1 MSKEQTNAKKLVTE
15 ATDWIDECI
24 ITCATRDYK
33 FWYTYCRGVLNARFK
48 YRGGYEDFSRPVYNL
63 IYGIVDEYYSGFG
76 EKAGNMSL
84 EVILNLSNERR
95 LRGEI
100 SDQDMQTIIATV
112 TGFWAV
118 ELATIQTF
126 ATSCFHLWLDRKRTL
141 QLVSGVTGGKLQL
154 AEDVIT
160 QLQSVR
166 RISAGAVSRRAPT
179 ALEAVAAAH
188 QVKTPGVCFPLPS
201 LGEFSI
207 PLGGGLIPGE
217 MGLIITPPN
226 GGKTVLANQIAAD
239 IALSRRKVVL
249 VTTEQSADQMYWRQ
263 YSNVARIDFK
273 KLARGY
279 EPALMNERENTKI
292 LKYATRVD
300 PYLRISDWSQNPDT
314 IENGIEPLVED
325 YIEEGWK
332 PDVLVFDWL
341 GGGMDETEDDQKLQ
355 DHMIRVTKTL
365 RDICS
370 KKHGISVILFA
381 QASEAQTENVIRVRA
396 SHAYNCKM
404 LHTFADWGLGISLLR
419 AKGQAQTE
427 MEGEDILPQQW
438 FNFFKS
444 RNAPGSCFKFERE
457 FQYQR
462 FRPVSASVFQKDPLA
477 DGSNEQT

>member
-1 MSKEQTNAKKLVTE
+1 MSNDLSYAKTLVTSN
-15 ATDWIDECI
+15 TDFIDECI
-24 ITCATRDYK
+24 IICAVRDYK
-33 FWYTYCRGVLNARFK
+33 FWYTYCRDAVNARFK
-48 YRGGYEDFSRPVYNL
+48 YKGGYEDFNRPVYNL
-63 IYGIVDEYYSGFG
+63 IYEIVNEYYSGFG

-84 EVILNLSNERR
+84 EIVLNLADERR
-95 LRGEI
+95 RKGLI
-100 SDQDMQTIIATV
+100 SDQDMSAVIETV

-118 ELATIQTF
+118 DLSTFQTF
-126 ATSCFHLWLDRKRTL
+126 AHACFHLWLDRKRTL
-141 QLVSGVTGGKLQL
+141 QLVSGVAGGKWQM
-154 AEDVIT
+154 AEDVIN
-160 QLQSVR
+160 QLQGVR
-166 RISAGAVSRRAPT
+166 RISHKATANRAPT
-179 ALEAVAAAH
+179 ALEAVSAAH
-188 QVKTPGVCFPLPS
+188 EVTVPGISYPLPS

-226 GGKTVLANQIAAD
+226 GGKTVLANQITVD
-239 IALSRRKVVL
+239 IALSRRNVVL
-249 VTTEQSADQMYWRQ
+249 VTTEQSASQMYWRQ

-273 KLARGY
+273 KLALGY
-279 EPALMNERENTKI
+279 EPKTLNERENAKI

-314 IENGIEPLVED
+314 IEGGIEPLVEN

-341 GGGMDETEDDQKLQ
+341 GGGMDITEEDQKTQ

-370 KKHGISVILFA
+370 KKYGISVVLFA
-381 QASEAQTENVIRVRA
+381 QASESQTENVVRVRA
-396 SHAYNCKM
+396 VHAYNCKM

-419 AKGQAQTE
+419 AKGPAQTE

-477 DGSNEQT
+477 D